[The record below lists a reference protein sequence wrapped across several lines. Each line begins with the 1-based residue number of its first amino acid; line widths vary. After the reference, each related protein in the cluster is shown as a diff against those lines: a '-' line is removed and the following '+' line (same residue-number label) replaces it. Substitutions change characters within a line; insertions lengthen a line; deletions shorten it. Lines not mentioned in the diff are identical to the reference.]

1 MKPSEEQTRKKWID
15 PVLERVG
22 WKIGGH
28 YVKEEVN
35 PVKSKFKTKEYIG
48 REAGIEKGVDRFIDY
63 LLLDED
69 RSPIAIIESKKTS
82 IDVEKGDIQARTYR
96 DDIEK
101 QTGIKIPIFLTNGHK
116 WYYVD
121 DLDRRRQILLPF
133 NQKDI
138 HRIISLMNKRKDPV
152 NAKIN
157 PKIVDRR
164 RGIEAVKLV
173 LEHFSKG
180 HREALINMATGTG
193 KTRVAMAIIEGLI
206 KAEYAQKVLFVVDR
220 ISLGNQAKEKGFK
233 KFFPDSPICELND
246 EGYSDSARFYV
257 STVQT
262 LMSAQKP
269 RGKFYEKFGAG
280 AFDLIVFDE
289 AHRSYYDRNNDIFK
303 YFDCL
308 KIGLTATPSSEDS
321 KDTFNLFNCE
331 KGKPT
336 VRYDYWDAVND
347 KVLVPYVADII
358 ETKILSLGIE
368 GKKLSKELQQ
378 ALKVQEEEPEKFQ
391 TPGSKFEKLFTDEK
405 TNELI
410 IREFIDRC
418 YKSDDNR
425 PCKSIFFCASVKHAE
440 ALEVLFQRLY
450 PTLAKDVKVITSDKS
465 RYMDEVKRFEKRD
478 SPRIALS
485 VGVLDT
491 GIDIPEIMNL
501 VFVKP
506 VISSIR
512 FWQMLGRGTRN
523 FSACE
528 NREWL
533 PTNKDGQHTK
543 EDFLILDFKFGDW
556 SNVLE
561 HKLNVLKQKSSGTD
575 AKTRIFL
582 EQVDALEKKLSDKER
597 KVVEKQ
603 IIDTIKGID
612 IESPLVIE
620 KKEMIKKVISAKFD
634 LRQHV
639 KELREEIAPLL
650 IYSPSENSKVYGFIS
665 KCVKLFDYIKENRKD
680 KIADV
685 QEFVIKRVD
694 SIWDKNLDAIK
705 QKRDDLVRI
714 QKELFWEEITFEDV
728 DFLVR
733 EISPL
738 MIFYEEERKNMLR
751 INAPDVVID
760 VKKELMEVKESGE
773 LQEFI
778 YSNPLIKKIRDG
790 EGVTAKELLEIESK
804 LKQLNPSFTIE
815 NIQQSKDF
823 VLFLR
828 ELIQIKGL
836 PDPQEM
842 IKWEFDKFVADKN
855 QHYNA
860 EQLKFLRLLEQ
871 VFIRAKH
878 IELKSFAEHPLADA
892 RPLDMFTKEQLEM
905 IVVKCNKLRWK

>member
-1 MKPSEEQTRKKWID
+1 M
-15 PVLERVG
+15 
-22 WKIGGH
+22 
-28 YVKEEVN
+28 
-35 PVKSKFKTKEYIG
+35 
-48 REAGIEKGVDRFIDY
+48 
-63 LLLDED
+63 
-69 RSPIAIIESKKTS
+69 SP
-82 IDVEKGDIQARTYR
+82 
-96 DDIEK
+96 
-101 QTGIKIPIFLTNGHK
+101 
-116 WYYVD
+116 
-121 DLDRRRQILLPF
+121 
-133 NQKDI
+133 
-138 HRIISLMNKRKDPV
+138 
-152 NAKIN
+152 
-157 PKIVDRR
+157 
-164 RGIEAVKLV
+164 
-173 LEHFSKG
+173 
-180 HREALINMATGTG
+180 
-193 KTRVAMAIIEGLI
+193 
-206 KAEYAQKVLFVVDR
+206 
-220 ISLGNQAKEKGFK
+220 
-233 KFFPDSPICELND
+233 
-246 EGYSDSARFYV
+246 
-257 STVQT
+257 
-262 LMSAQKP
+262 QKP

-280 AFDLIVFDE
+280 AFDLIIFDE

-308 KIGLTATPSSEDS
+308 KIGLTATPLTEDI
-321 KDTFNLFNCE
+321 KDLSTFRLFNCE
-331 KGKPT
+331 EGKPT
-336 VRYDYWDAVND
+336 VKYDYWDAVND

-378 ALKVQEEEPEKFQ
+378 ALKIQEEEPEKFQ

-410 IREFIDRC
+410 IREFIERC

-425 PCKSIFFCASVKHAE
+425 PCKSIFFCASVKHSE

-523 FSACE
+523 LSACE

-603 IIDTIKGID
+603 IIDTIKEID

-634 LRQHV
+634 LRQHI

-650 IYSPSENSKVYGFIS
+650 IYSPSENAKVYGFIS

-685 QEFVIKRVD
+685 EEFVVD
-694 SIWDKNLDAIK
+694 HVDAIWDKNLDAVK
-705 QKRDDLVRI
+705 QKKDDLVRI
-714 QKELFWEEITFEDV
+714 QKEQFWEEITFEDV

-738 MIFYEEERKNMLR
+738 MIFYEDNSKKPMLR
-751 INAPDVVID
+751 INAPDIVID
-760 VKKELMEVKESGE
+760 VKKELMEKKDDKD
-773 LQEFI
+773 FI
-778 YSNPLIKKIRDG
+778 DFIENNPLMNKIKEG
-790 EGVTAKELLEIESK
+790 EGVTAKELLEIEDK
-804 LKQLNPSFTIE
+804 LKQINPSFTIE
-815 NIQQSKDF
+815 NIQQTKDF
-823 VLFLR
+823 ILFLR
-828 ELIQIKGL
+828 ELIQVKGL

-892 RPLDMFTKEQLEM
+892 RPLDMFTKEQLEVL
-905 IVVKCNKLRWK
+905 VVKCNKLKWK